1 MLCPDCNH
9 LLQKLSVTTKEGGRF
24 EVDHCGR
31 CGGTWFDPYEINRI
45 PYHEVVSLAQLTVLP
60 LKKTPVTQ
68 KQLCP
73 QDHQELSP
81 LTGDAVPRGVKL
93 LTCRKCLGIWATQK
107 DLWEFKKHQQDVM
120 SAYDEGNKF
129 FPNLS
134 MVFVPAVTLLLLLI
148 TTFTTI
154 SGLQKQKEDRIMAEE
169 IISNLSLSKIAPQ
182 ALGVTFETSAAVT
195 SEIYLGT
202 SETAVVRIPVSPL
215 PSVSHATIIRGL
227 KSGQTYTYQIVVT
240 DSSGKTYRSQY
251 QTFRF

>member
-45 PYHEVVSLAQLTVLP
+45 PYHEVVSLSQMTAVP
-60 LKKTPVTQ
+60 RRKFPPAA

-73 QDHQELSP
+73 EDNLELFP
-81 LTGDAVPRGVKL
+81 LSGDAVPKGVRL
-93 LTCRKCLGIWATQK
+93 LSCKKCLGIWASQK
-107 DLWEFKKHQQDVM
+107 DLWEFKKHQEETI
-120 SAYDEGNKF
+120 SAYDMGNKF

-134 MVFVPAVTLLLLLI
+134 VVFVPAVTLLLLLI

-169 IISNLSLSKIAPQ
+169 IISNLSLSEIAGE
-182 ALGVTFETSAAVT
+182 AMGVTFETSVPVI

-202 SETAVVRIPVSPL
+202 SEISLAGIPVSPL
-215 PSVSHATIIRGL
+215 PSVSHATIVRGL
-227 KSGQTYTYQIVVT
+227 KRGQTYTYQIAVT
-240 DSSGKTYRSQY
+240 DASGKTFRSEY
-251 QTFRF
+251 QAFRF